1 MCGVNIMYDI
11 GKIFSAGGANNY
23 GWNAAITAAHI
34 ITIDQVG
41 APATVEQLPNMIN
54 ARGFPNG
61 VVLPDGKI
69 LITGGQRWAQPFTD
83 TESVYAAELFDP
95 VTKTFTELAS
105 AAVPRNYHSV
115 SLLLGDGTVFTG
127 GGGLCRYN
135 GTDTDPVG
143 CHGTVDHP
151 NGEIFTPPYLLTG
164 APRPAINY
172 LASAITRPGGELR
185 LTIGGSAEGV
195 TFSLIRIGS
204 VTHSVNTDQRR
215 IPLVPVFTNGTE
227 VVLRLPGDPGIVL
240 PGSWFLFAV
249 SAQGVPSVAKTV
261 MVQL

>member
-1 MCGVNIMYDI
+1 MYDV
-11 GKIFSAGGANNY
+11 GKIFSAGGHNNY
-23 GWNAAITAAHI
+23 GYGPAIKVAHL

-41 APATVEQLPNMIN
+41 APPTVERLPDMIN
-54 ARGFPNG
+54 ARGFANG

-69 LITGGQRWAQPFTD
+69 LITGGQRLAQPFTD
-83 TESVYAAELFDP
+83 TQAVFAAEIFDP

-105 AAVPRNYHSV
+105 AAMPRNYHSV

-127 GGGLCRYN
+127 GGGLCQYN
-135 GTDTDPVG
+135 GSNTIPVN
-143 CHGTVDHP
+143 CHNNIDHP

-164 APRPAINY
+164 AARPSITY
-172 LASAITRPGGELR
+172 LASAITRAGGELR
-185 LTIGGSAEGV
+185 LTLGDSAEGV
-195 TFSLIRIGS
+195 AFSLIRIGS

-215 IPLVPVFTNGTE
+215 IPLVPESSNGSE

-249 SAQGVPSVAKTV
+249 SAQGVPSIAKTV